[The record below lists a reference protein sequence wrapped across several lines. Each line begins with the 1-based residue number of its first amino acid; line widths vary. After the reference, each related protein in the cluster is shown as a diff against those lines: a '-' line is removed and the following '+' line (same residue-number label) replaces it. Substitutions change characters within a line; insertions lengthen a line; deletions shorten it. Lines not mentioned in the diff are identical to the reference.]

1 MRTHGRPGTY
11 WAGCHCTDCVDAAAR
26 YRAAWRADQAAGR
39 PRYVDAGPARDH
51 LARLVDAGIPVTR
64 VATLCAASEAT
75 VLSLWHRRSRRI
87 QRGTAEAVLSV
98 PIPHGSQAP
107 QRGCRLMSCSK
118 PGLNAAG
125 RSLYS
130 AYGAPHTRFHEHL
143 KAVDVDLRARGKN
156 PNAPAS
162 DALTQAQLERMRIT
176 ADQAARHGD
185 TTPAQQATITKHLDG
200 AQAAAAAG
208 QRPKVREV
216 VALRRMHSEYAPRPD
231 AQARL
236 AAATSRAARAKV
248 AAGQLAL
255 RQARG
260 DAIAPATAAQVTQER
275 ADALTELQAAT
286 TAAAPTGGSSDAQR
300 CPTCGQFTSPN
311 HQCPTAGSLPPGDYA
326 GIKGTE
332 RVETMVAD
340 LEASVKTI
348 VESGQLHRW
357 LHVMASNGLTR
368 WSANNRLLAALQML
382 QRGQSLEDLH
392 MMGFRQWEKFN
403 RQVSKGAKAVWI
415 LAPITRTVVDEN
427 SDGETTERNR
437 VVGYKSV
444 PVFDISD
451 THGDPLPASP
461 TTPAP
466 GAATPGTIE
475 GLRDRV
481 AQAGYTYEEADIPGC
496 RPSTGDGT
504 LGFTD
509 PRSRRIVVD
518 QRLSDAQKASTIAH
532 ELGHVHCGHV
542 DRDYSEYQRH
552 RGQMETEAEVVAFMV
567 CRRRG
572 ATREQVEAF
581 SPGYIAGWSHG
592 DPAVMRKALDRAVHA
607 QNVIMDGDWP
617 DGADS

>member
-1 MRTHGRPGTY
+1 
-11 WAGCHCTDCVDAAAR
+11 
-26 YRAAWRADQAAGR
+26 
-39 PRYVDAGPARDH
+39 
-51 LARLVDAGIPVTR
+51 
-64 VATLCAASEAT
+64 
-75 VLSLWHRRSRRI
+75 
-87 QRGTAEAVLSV
+87 
-98 PIPHGSQAP
+98 
-107 QRGCRLMSCSK
+107 MSCSK

-130 AYGAPHTRFHEHL
+130 AYGATHTRFHDHL

-162 DALTQAQLERMRIT
+162 EALTQAQLERMRIT
-176 ADQAARHGD
+176 ADQAARDGD
-185 TTPAQQATITKHLDG
+185 TTPAQQATINKHLDT
-200 AQAAAAAG
+200 AQSAAAAG

-260 DAIAPATAAQVTQER
+260 ETIAPATAARVMEER
-275 ADALTELQAAT
+275 RSALDEL
-286 TAAAPTGGSSDAQR
+286 AAAETTMRSAQAPSTGDSTSTQDGPTPTATSTER
-300 CPTCGQFTSPN
+300 CPNCGQFSSPS
-311 HQCPTAGSLPPGDYA
+311 HQCPAPESLPSGDYA
-326 GIKGTE
+326 GIKGDE
-332 RVETMVAD
+332 RVKTMVAD
-340 LEASVKTI
+340 LEASVKAI

-357 LHVMASNGLTR
+357 LHAMASNGLTR

-382 QRGQSLEDLH
+382 QRGQSLENLH

-403 RQVSKGAKAVWI
+403 RKVSQGAKAVWI
-415 LAPITRTVVDEN
+415 LAPVTRTVVDET
-427 SDGETTERNR
+427 SDGETTELSR

-444 PVFDISD
+444 PVFDVSD

-461 TTPAP
+461 TKPAP

-475 GLRDRV
+475 GLRERV
-481 AQAGYTYEEADIPGC
+481 TQAGYTYEEADIPGC
-496 RPSTGDGT
+496 RPSTGEGT